1 MGLSAGSS
9 MNHGFNICKYFSVK
23 SFHGLQRGCLDLQS
37 TFDTAIIRS
46 YAIFF
51 MVAYHKGKGL
61 LHVTGER

>member
-1 MGLSAGSS
+1 MSS

-23 SFHGLQRGCLDLQS
+23 SFHGLQLGCLDSQS

-46 YAIFF
+46 YAIFS
-51 MVAYHKGKGL
+51 MVPYHKGKGL